1 MWAYLNGSLPSST
14 CGGPS
19 AVQRLPQRRRSWRR
33 FHSHRRCAPSGLCTR
48 LIAHLVATLLWEL
61 SQGDC
66 ISMCL
71 LVPPL
76 ISLSS
81 HTPSLPHSLTATNL
95 SCSEPIYIAYYNHAG
110 DRSGHANFKS
120 LPPLSFWKRF
130 DSTSH
135 FGCHCHV
142 SSY

>member
-1 MWAYLNGSLPSST
+1 MAAGGAQSHQTTLKLFIGSGEKAT
-14 CGGPS
+14 YI
-19 AVQRLPQRRRSWRR
+19 A
-33 FHSHRRCAPSGLCTR
+33 FAPVGL
-48 LIAHLVATLLWEL
+48 
-61 SQGDC
+61 
-66 ISMCL
+66 MCL

-130 DSTSH
+130 DCTSH